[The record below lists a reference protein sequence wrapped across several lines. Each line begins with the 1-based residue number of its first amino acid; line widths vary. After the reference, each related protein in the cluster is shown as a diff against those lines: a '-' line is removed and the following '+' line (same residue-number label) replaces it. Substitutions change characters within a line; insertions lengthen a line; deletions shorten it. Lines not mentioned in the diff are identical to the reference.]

1 VMPSLQYISPRF
13 AALFGV
19 AVGLCVSL
27 SPPAISESFE
37 VPALSR
43 TANDSHLMG
52 KLIWLDL
59 ETTDLAVAK
68 RFYRGL
74 FGWDYRDYHAD
85 GLDYTVA
92 LANGNPVAGLARRP
106 VLQDTERRSAWVPF
120 FSVADVS
127 ATFERAR
134 KTHAQV
140 RSVPENL
147 PLRGWQARL
156 TDPEGAVF
164 ALLATSSGDPPDD
177 PNPIAIGTWGSPSLL
192 ASDPASE
199 AVFYEG
205 LFGYAVVGK
214 PTDSGF
220 ERIRLSSGS
229 HERAT
234 VRQVP
239 TGVAAM
245 HPEWISYVRVFSTA
259 DSARLAVKLGGHV
272 LVAPTLAA
280 HGASIA
286 ILADPTG
293 AAFGVLELPPKIT
306 NDQAQ

>member
-1 VMPSLQYISPRF
+1 M
-13 AALFGV
+13 
-19 AVGLCVSL
+19 
-27 SPPAISESFE
+27 
-37 VPALSR
+37 PALSR
-43 TANDSHLMG
+43 TPNDSHLVG

-85 GLDYTVA
+85 GADHTVA
-92 LANGNPVAGLARRP
+92 LANGNPIAGLARR
-106 VLQDTERRSAWVPF
+106 LATHDTERRSAWLPF

-127 ATFERAR
+127 STFERAQ
-134 KTHAQV
+134 KMHAQV
-140 RSVPENL
+140 RSVPEEL

-164 ALLATSSGDPPDD
+164 ALVASSSGDPPDD
-177 PNPIAIGTWGSPSLL
+177 PNRAALGTWGSPSLL
-192 ASDPASE
+192 ATDPASE
-199 AVFYEG
+199 AVFYQS
-205 LFGYAVVGK
+205 LFGYTVVGA

-234 VRQVP
+234 VRQVS
-239 TGVAAM
+239 TDVVAM
-245 HPEWISYVRVFSTA
+245 RPQWISYVRVSSTA
-259 DSARLAVKLGGHV
+259 DLARVAVKLGGRV
-272 LVAPTLAA
+272 LVAPGVAA
-280 HGASIA
+280 QGASIA

-293 AAFGVLELPPKIT
+293 AAFGVVELARQP
-306 NDQAQ
+306 